1 MIFASQGAPVSER
14 AIPVAIFETEPGM
27 SYICWNYMHTQND
40 SDEVVGTNLSFASDK
55 VSKRL
60 YLYSLV
66 DQPLLG
72 LYTEVMRVFVR
83 KWCKC
88 SADVALRSI
97 VDWAYYRQRLNSAI
111 QKIITIP
118 AALQKVQLWN

>member
-1 MIFASQGAPVSER
+1 
-14 AIPVAIFETEPGM
+14 
-27 SYICWNYMHTQND
+27 MHTQND

-118 AALQKVQLWN
+118 AALQKVQL